1 MSYKKKLSRIKLKI
15 RSSKFILGD
24 SVTELDKI
32 ESNSI
37 DLVFC
42 DPPYNLQLSK
52 KLYRPDT
59 SYVSGVKEN
68 WDKFSSFDEY
78 DIFTKS
84 WLKNVKRVL
93 KNDGS
98 IWVIGSYHNIYR
110 IGYLMQ
116 NMGFW
121 FLNDIIWTKINP
133 MPNFKGTRFTN
144 AHETLIWAAKSKES
158 KYTFNYRTMKNLNNN
173 KQMRSDWNIKICSGK
188 ERIKDNKNKKLHST
202 QKPEEL
208 LERIVLSSTKLGDM
222 VLDPFFGTGTTGV
235 VCKKL
240 GRRFIGIEKDSNYL
254 KHAKAR
260 ILNIKENSLLRDTY
274 MEEKRDQTRIPFSSL
289 IKKGLIKPGKIL
301 YNRNKAIRAKVMTDG
316 SLKFNKDIGSI
327 HKIGAIVQKRNSCN
341 GWDYWYVVSDKKF
354 ISINEHRDYLR
365 ANNLEKE

>member
-1 MSYKKKLSRIKLKI
+1 M
-15 RSSKFILGD
+15 
-24 SVTELDKI
+24 
-32 ESNSI
+32 
-37 DLVFC
+37 
-42 DPPYNLQLSK
+42 
-52 KLYRPDT
+52 
-59 SYVSGVKEN
+59 
-68 WDKFSSFDEY
+68 
-78 DIFTKS
+78 
-84 WLKNVKRVL
+84 
-93 KNDGS
+93 
-98 IWVIGSYHNIYR
+98 
-110 IGYLMQ
+110 
-116 NMGFW
+116 
-121 FLNDIIWTKINP
+121 
-133 MPNFKGTRFTN
+133 
-144 AHETLIWAAKSKES
+144 
-158 KYTFNYRTMKNLNNN
+158 
-173 KQMRSDWNIKICSGK
+173 
-188 ERIKDNKNKKLHST
+188 
-202 QKPEEL
+202 
-208 LERIVLSSTKLGDM
+208 LSSTKLGDM